1 LSIDAIARTLEVSPT
16 PVREAM
22 TKLEADGLVAKRP
35 HAGFVV
41 EHNGTR
47 LLMDPWFFPA
57 FLESWFPYPDNRYL
71 LDEVRDGDFDYLYV
85 SHAHEDHY
93 DEKLLADMD
102 RSIKVIV
109 ARYRSK
115 VMVRRFKELGFE
127 NVTALAHK
135 ESMELAPGLTVTL
148 LMDTSHK
155 EDSGLLVDV
164 DGFRF
169 LDLND
174 CNTAMSE
181 LPTDIDLLAAQFSGA
196 MWYPNCYDYPPH
208 TMAEKVEGVRNDL
221 MDTLYRKVGITGA
234 RTYLP
239 SAGPACFLDP
249 YLESYNDRDATIFPV
264 WDQVA
269 EGFEKAC
276 PDVDVLRLGPGD
288 HVTIGPDLAV
298 ERDERSKLDEPDLA
312 AYRERRRDEWEA
324 HHAGPEPTVSQEE
337 IEKYFNT
344 LQTWN
349 KRFLGDFQKDIRLV
363 SDTENWDIRL
373 GRLAEYFVIE
383 GEEPYDPDYTLL
395 VSPRVLRAIVDGR
408 TGWEEALLSMRVG
421 LHREPDVFDLT
432 FMGLLRYG
440 NHPAQ
445 TMQMLRER
453 ENKET
458 IERDGLRLQR
468 FCPHAGE
475 DLTYAMI
482 GNGRI
487 ECPRHHWI
495 WDARTG
501 TCVDKGNID
510 LRVEVL
516 DPDSPALEGTS

>member
-1 LSIDAIARTLEVSPT
+1 MTSIGYL
-16 PVREAM
+16 
-22 TKLEADGLVAKRP
+22 G
-35 HAGFVV
+35 HAGFTVT
-41 EHNGTR
+41 HNGTR

-57 FLESWFPYPDNRYL
+57 FLGSWFPYPDNRHL
-71 LDEVRDGDFDYLYV
+71 LPEVLEGRWDYLYV

-93 DEKLLADMD
+93 DEKLLAGLD
-102 RSIKVIV
+102 RSITVLV
-109 ARYRSK
+109 AKYRSK
-115 VMVRRFKELGFE
+115 VMVKHFRALGFE
-127 NVTALAHK
+127 NVIALEHR
-135 ESMELAPGLTVTL
+135 ESLELAPGFTVTVYL
-148 LMDTSHK
+148 DTSHK

-164 DGFRF
+164 DGYRF

-181 LPTDIDLLAAQFSGA
+181 LPSDIDLLAAQFSGA
-196 MWYPNCYDYPPH
+196 MWYPNCYDYPPAM
-208 TMAEKVEGVRNDL
+208 MAEKVAGVRGDL
-221 MDTLYRKVGITGA
+221 MDTLYRKAKLTGA
-234 RTYLP
+234 RAYLP

-249 YLESYNDRDATIFPV
+249 ELAEYNDRDSTIFPV

-269 EGFEKAC
+269 DDFAEAC
-276 PDVDVLRLGPGD
+276 PDIEVLRLGPGD
-288 HVTIGPDLAV
+288 SLEVDPAAKTATTRRLPDS
-298 ERDERSKLDEPDLA
+298 ELDEDLD
-312 AYRERRRDEWEA
+312 AYRERRRAEWEEF
-324 HHAGPEPTVSQEE
+324 HEGPEPAVTMDEVEA
-337 IEKYFNT
+337 YFST
-344 LQTWN
+344 LQRWN
-349 KRFLGDFQKDIRLV
+349 KRFLGDFSKDIRLI
-363 SDTENWDIRL
+363 TGTTNWDVRL
-373 GRLAEYFVIE
+373 GRLAEHFVIE

-395 VSPRVLRAIVDGR
+395 VPPRVLRAIVDGR
-408 TGWEEALLSMRVG
+408 TGWEEALLSMRLG

-453 ENKET
+453 QNTET

-475 DLTYAMI
+475 DLSFADI
-482 GNGRI
+482 GGGRI

-501 TCVDKGNID
+501 KGVDKASID

-516 DPDSPALEGTS
+516 DENSPVLVAEKTQDQEPA